1 VARFD
6 ADTLRLDLLRSYYE
20 INRRTWP
27 EMSRAAAFL
36 DAFRLWRKVRSAD
49 V

>member
-1 VARFD
+1 M
-6 ADTLRLDLLRSYYE
+6 RLELLRSYYE

-27 EMSRAAAFL
+27 EMNRPAAFL
-36 DAFRLWRKVRSAD
+36 DAFRLWRKTRRVD